1 MLGTRGTTAMPSVGR
16 CVPDVL
22 RSARD
27 DIARLLGYK
36 THMHKTMEVKMAG
49 KVSAVENM
57 ITSLLAAGQS
67 PVQYPTVA
75 GSNPVAE
82 FFGKQKVDVTFMF
95 FFCILII

>member
-16 CVPDVL
+16 CVPAVL

-57 ITSLLAAGQS
+57 ITSLLAAGES

-75 GSNPVAE
+75 GSNPVTE
-82 FFGKQKVDVTFMF
+82 FFGDGRFSFMF
-95 FFCILII
+95 FFVF